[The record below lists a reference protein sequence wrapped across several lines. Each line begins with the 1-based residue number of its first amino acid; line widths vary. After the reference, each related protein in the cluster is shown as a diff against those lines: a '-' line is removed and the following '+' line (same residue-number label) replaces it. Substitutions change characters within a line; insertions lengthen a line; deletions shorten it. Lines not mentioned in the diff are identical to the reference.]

1 MKRQFP
7 YYSAVPSIELQ
18 GGRRPAQDPSREYV
32 EPRVY
37 QAREQS
43 EYEELEQLTV
53 RARGGAQRLAGG
65 RQRQRAG
72 RGGAGRGGEPAV
84 LAVFPPLLTK
94 AHCAGVTGEPCGR
107 NKSNHIYGSVAPA

>member
-53 RARGGAQRLAGG
+53 RARGGAQRAGR

-72 RGGAGRGGEPAV
+72 RGGAGSLPAWQLYLLPSQKIIV
-84 LAVFPPLLTK
+84 LV
-94 AHCAGVTGEPCGR
+94 
-107 NKSNHIYGSVAPA
+107 